1 MDPPMTQTQ
10 LVQGPRRRSFWPFIH
25 FVPRQTHF
33 NFVGLAPYAAV
44 LSALLVIGA
53 VVSLAVQQVNF
64 GVDFVGG
71 TKLEVSTP
79 GPIPLSRIRAELVAI
94 GTDDPQ
100 AQNVGANGAAIQFR
114 SVAGQSADAA
124 PTYVAQK
131 LQAAI
136 PGLRV
141 TGVSE
146 VGAKVSGELIGG
158 GLGALGAALGLMLIY
173 IWFRF
178 QLQFG
183 LGAILALAHDILLTI
198 GFLSVSRMEVSMTSI
213 AALLT
218 VIGYSMNEKVISF
231 DRLRENLR
239 KYKTTALR
247 DVINLS
253 ENERLSRTIITG
265 TTALLALSGSM
276 LNPASAL
283 FTLTATMA
291 FGILVGTYS
300 SIYVALPV
308 ILLWGVRRDDEA
320 PEPIRFQPA
329 RPSMTTR
336 AGGRRPS

>member
-1 MDPPMTQTQ
+1 MS
-10 LVQGPRRRSFWPFIH
+10 GPKIVEPGRKSFWPFIH

-44 LSALLVIGA
+44 LSVLLVIASG
-53 VVSLAVQQVNF
+53 VSIGVQQANF

-71 TKLEVSTP
+71 TKMELTTP
-79 GPIPLSRIRAELVAI
+79 GAPPFAQIRSQLGTMGVDDAEVQ
-94 GTDDPQ
+94 P
-100 AQNVGANGAAIQFR
+100 VGSNGVAIQFR
-114 SVAGQSADAA
+114 SVAGQTADAA
-124 PTYVAQK
+124 PAFVGAK
-131 LQAAI
+131 LQSQF
-136 PGLRV
+136 PGLKV

-146 VGAKVSGELIGG
+146 VGAKVSGELLLS
-158 GLGALGAALGLMLIY
+158 GLKALGVALALMLAY

-183 LGAILALAHDILLTI
+183 LGAILALVHDILLTV
-198 GFLSVSRMEVSMTSI
+198 GFLSITRIEVSMTSI

-239 KYKTTALR
+239 KYKTTPLAE
-247 DVINLS
+247 VINLS

-265 TTALLALSGSM
+265 TTALLALSGSV

-283 FTLTATMA
+283 FSLTATMA
-291 FGILVGTYS
+291 FGIFVGTYS

-308 ILLWGVRRDDEA
+308 ILLWGVRRDDAEA
-320 PEPIRFQPA
+320 TAISFQTA
-329 RPSMTTR
+329 RR
-336 AGGRRPS
+336 

>member
-1 MDPPMTQTQ
+1 VPLATLRSTLAQAGAIDPQ
-10 LVQGPRRRSFWPFIH
+10 VQGFGAPNVAEVRFLSVRGVDPKNANQAVVVAERAIASA
-25 FVPRQTHF
+25 VPGATF
-33 NFVGLAPYAAV
+33 PSISFVGP
-44 LSALLVIGA
+44 
-53 VVSLAVQQVNF
+53 
-64 GVDFVGG
+64 
-71 TKLEVSTP
+71 
-79 GPIPLSRIRAELVAI
+79 
-94 GTDDPQ
+94 
-100 AQNVGANGAAIQFR
+100 
-114 SVAGQSADAA
+114 
-124 PTYVAQK
+124 
-131 LQAAI
+131 
-136 PGLRV
+136 
-141 TGVSE
+141 
-146 VGAKVSGELIGG
+146 KVSGELFIK
-158 GLGALGAALGLMLIY
+158 GLEALGIAMLLMLAY

-198 GFLSVSRMEVSMTSI
+198 GFLSVTRMEVSMTSI

-265 TTALLALSGSM
+265 TTALLALSGSF

-329 RPSMTTR
+329 RASSMTTR